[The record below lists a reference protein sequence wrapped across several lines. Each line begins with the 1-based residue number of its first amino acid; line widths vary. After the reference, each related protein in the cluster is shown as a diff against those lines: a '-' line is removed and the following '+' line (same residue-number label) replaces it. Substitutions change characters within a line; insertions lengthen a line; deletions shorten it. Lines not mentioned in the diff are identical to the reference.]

1 MDYLTNK
8 GIYKITCTANG
19 KFYIGSSVNLKRRRY
34 WHFHE
39 LETNTHANKHL
50 QRAYNMYGSEAF
62 IFEILESF
70 PKTITPKELFV
81 IEQQYIDTLVP
92 WDPQIGYNACKITG
106 KPGIRTGF
114 NHSEKTKQIM
124 SEQRKGKPKSESFKQ
139 TMSKLT
145 KGKSMKE
152 RTNNPNWVDP
162 RKGKTMKEITGDPNW
177 TDSRIGKKRSPETI
191 EKIKNTKRSKPNPML
206 GRRFKR
212 DPKTIRRGPDHPCY
226 GRKGKR
232 GVDSPMFGKTGSKHN
247 GFKPEQITLINKQG
261 ETISNTRFEWRSQK
275 VDINALLNKTQFSSK
290 GWALYN
296 P

>member
-34 WHFHE
+34 WHFHK
-39 LETNTHANKHL
+39 LATNNHNNKYL
-50 QRAYNMYGSEAF
+50 QSTYNKYGINTF
-62 IFEILESF
+62 IFEILEYVDN
-70 PKTITPKELFV
+70 KTTQKTLLKLEQKYLNELK
-81 IEQQYIDTLVP
+81 P
-92 WDPQIGYNACKITG
+92 WQSEN
-106 KPGIRTGF
+106 GF
-114 NHSEKTKQIM
+114 NMCKFVGAPGGQIKYICSAETRKLM

-139 TMSKLT
+139 ILSTFY

-152 RTNNPNWVDP
+152 RTNNSNWTSP
-162 RKGKTMKEITGDPNW
+162 KKGKTMKEITGDPNW

-212 DPKTIRRGPDHPCY
+212 
-226 GRKGKR
+226 
-232 GVDSPMFGKTGSKHN
+232 SPERIAMQTGEKNHMFGKTGSKHH

-261 ETISNTRFEWRSQK
+261 RTASNTRFEWKSQK